1 MKKITWLDQ
10 KLLRFLLV
18 GVANTLVGAGV
29 MFALY
34 NLLGVGYWISSAAN
48 YLVGGILSFFL
59 NKYFTFGNKER
70 SASQVLRFILTVSL
84 CYLAAYG
91 LAKPLVRLALASFSE
106 TVRDNVAMLCGM
118 GLYTLLG
125 YFGQRFFA
133 FRSEGASSLKL
144 PRHIFPIVWLAL
156 VLALECLVFN
166 APSYHLLGSD
176 YEQTELSLSDAAIG
190 GGELTDGR
198 LTSNS
203 TSVTLEWKGLDRPVG
218 TLALDLTLTDTAT
231 ASLLIDATDDTNSA
245 YYRYGVASATL
256 IAGNERSHTTV
267 LRLSGDL
274 HDLRLTLTLPENAT
288 LSIDSVSVNKAVPM
302 RFSPLR
308 CGALYLIGLFF
319 WMMFTL
325 KALRQTCAERAELF
339 SASTWCVTLICLTVA
354 LVMVVLYSTAHSNG
368 LISEFTLT
376 SGNQITQ
383 EIVDAFEKGQVHL
396 LTEPTEELLAMDNPY
411 DWSARV
417 TEGVYYLWDHCLYD
431 GHYYSYYGI
440 SLVLLLFLPYH
451 LLTGYYFSSIIA
463 IFLCGSLGI
472 LFLSLTYRT
481 FVRKFFPNI
490 PIRLALVGLITLQLS
505 SGVWFCFCA
514 ANFYEIA
521 QASGFLFVTM
531 GAYFLLS
538 SNVIGAGKLS
548 PVRIALAT
556 SSLSLAVLSR
566 PTTAVYCVVAL
577 VFLFFGFQ
585 KALAS
590 YRESR
595 KKGSLIAFLLTATL
609 PFAFFGGIQ
618 MVYNYLRFD
627 SLFDFGIQYSLTIND
642 FTRSQ
647 FHARFVSIGLYNYL
661 LAPPVITPD
670 FPYVTSSF
678 RSLSPNGYYFIANY
692 YAVGLIWRAL
702 PLLGLCLAPKALKR
716 LDKKDRPKAIALI
729 GSLSLAAP
737 FAVLFSI
744 WESGYGVRYAVDF
757 GWEMVIGALAILFF
771 LYEKCRNEGVRSL
784 CDKAAIVSLL
794 PTLVINFAL
803 AYTFLKA
810 EMRTVGAQRFFA
822 ELESIFNF
830 WH

>member
-10 KLLRFLLV
+10 KLLRFLMV

-34 NLLGVGYWISSAAN
+34 NLLGVGYWVSSAAN
-48 YLVGGILSFFL
+48 YIVGGILSFFL
-59 NKYFTFGNKER
+59 NKYFTFSNKER
-70 SASQVLRFILTVSL
+70 SLSQVLRFILTVSL
-84 CYLAAYG
+84 CYLVAYG
-91 LAKPLVRLALASFSE
+91 LAKPLVKIILASFSE
-106 TVRDNVAMLCGM
+106 KVRDNVAMLCGM
-118 GLYTLLG
+118 GLYTLLN

-133 FRSEGASSLKL
+133 FRSEGTPSLKL
-144 PRHIFPIVWLAL
+144 PKHIFPVVWLAL
-156 VLALECLVFN
+156 VLALECLLFN
-166 APSYHLLGSD
+166 APSYHLMGGT
-176 YEQTELSLSDAAIG
+176 YTQRELVLSDAAITG
-190 GGELTDGR
+190 GTLTDGK
-198 LTSNS
+198 LTSEG
-203 TSVTLEWKGLDRPVG
+203 TTLMLEWKGLDLPVG
-218 TLALDLTLTDTAT
+218 TLSLDLTMTDTAT
-231 ASLLIDATDDTNSA
+231 ASLSIDATDDTNAA

-256 IAGNERSHTTV
+256 IADNERSHTTV

-274 HDLRLTLTLPENAT
+274 HDLRMT
-288 LSIDSVSVNKAVPM
+288 LSIPEDAALVINSVSVNQAVPFL
-302 RFSPLR
+302 FSPLR
-308 CGALYLIGLFF
+308 CASLYLIGLFF
-319 WMMFTL
+319 WMMLTL
-325 KALRQTCAERAELF
+325 KPLRSSCAERADLF
-339 SASTWCVTLICLTVA
+339 SASTWCVTLICLTIA

-368 LISEFTLT
+368 LVSEFTLT

-396 LTEPTEELLAMDNPY
+396 LTEPTEDLLAMDNPY

-463 IFLCGSLGI
+463 IFLCGALGI

-505 SGVWFCFCA
+505 SGIWFCFCA

-538 SNVIGAGKLS
+538 ANVIGEGKLS

-577 VFLFFGFQ
+577 VFLFFGLK

-590 YRESR
+590 FRENR
-595 KKGSLIAFLLTATL
+595 KKAPLIAFLLTAIL
-609 PFAFFGGIQ
+609 PFAFFGSIQ

-627 SLFDFGIQYSLTIND
+627 SFFDFGIQYSLTIND

-661 LAPPVITPD
+661 LAPPVITTD
-670 FPYVTSSF
+670 FPYIASSF
-678 RSLSPNGYYFIANY
+678 QSLSPNGYYFIANY

-702 PLLGLCLAPKALKR
+702 PVLGLCLAPKALRR
-716 LDKKDRPKAIALI
+716 LDKSARPRAIALI

-737 FAVLFSI
+737 FVILFSI

-757 GWEMVIGALAILFF
+757 GWEMIIGALAVLFF
-771 LYEKCRNEGVRSL
+771 LYEKCTNQGVREI
-784 CDKAAIVSLL
+784 CDNAAIATLI
-794 PTLVINFAL
+794 PTGVINFAL
-803 AYTFLKA
+803 AYAFLKA
-810 EMRTVGAQRFFA
+810 EMGTLAARQFFA
-822 ELESIFNF
+822 NIESIFNF